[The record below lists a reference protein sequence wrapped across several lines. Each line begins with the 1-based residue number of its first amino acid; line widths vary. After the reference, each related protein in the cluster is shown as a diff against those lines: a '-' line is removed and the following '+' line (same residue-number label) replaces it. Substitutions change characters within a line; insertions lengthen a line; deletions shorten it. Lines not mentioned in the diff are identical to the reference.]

1 MSGQTVAITA
11 DLEVE
16 YTGRWAE
23 EVTEYVH
30 HVKEE
35 HTDDDEN
42 IRVEDAVNQI
52 VIELP
57 EIAPIVEVKR
67 DE

>member
-1 MSGQTVAITA
+1 MSGQTGAITA

-35 HTDDDEN
+35 HTDDEN
-42 IRVEDAVNQI
+42 VRVEDAVNQI
-52 VIELP
+52 LIELP